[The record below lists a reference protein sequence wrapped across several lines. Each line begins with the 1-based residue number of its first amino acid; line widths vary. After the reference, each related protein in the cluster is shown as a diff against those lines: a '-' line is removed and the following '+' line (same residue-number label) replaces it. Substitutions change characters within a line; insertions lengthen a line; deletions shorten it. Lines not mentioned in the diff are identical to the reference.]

1 MDGEI
6 NKLFKGLPALY
17 RRIVFSLFLPFIL
30 FSEIS
35 VIAREGT
42 SKTFLLD
49 LDAMKK
55 TKELIGKGETD
66 LKGALQNLIFIADTL
81 LNVRPVSVMDKTA
94 VPPSGDKHDY
104 MSVGPYWWPD
114 PESEDGLP
122 YIRRDGLSNPER
134 GNYDSR
140 RLKLMQYNASILS
153 LAYFY
158 TDNEAY
164 AGKAAE
170 IIKVWFLNPSTR
182 MNPNLNYAQA
192 IPGRTEGRGIGII
205 DTRRFGNIID
215 ATGLLESSGY
225 WSGSDTEKMKE
236 WFRQYLNWLLTSD
249 NGIDEAGW
257 YNNHGTWYDAQT
269 VHIALFTGDTA
280 TAETILKEVP
290 SKRIDSQIEPDGSQP
305 HELKRTRSF
314 VYSTMNLKG
323 MFRLAILGEHL
334 GINLWEYESEDGRGL
349 KKAFDYLIPY
359 ALQEKKWEYEM
370 IRGWEQSKENMYQLM
385 RIASYKY
392 HDNDYELLINKLG
405 IENEITDVIDLTYP
419 AGK

>member
-1 MDGEI
+1 M
-6 NKLFKGLPALY
+6 
-17 RRIVFSLFLPFIL
+17 FII
-30 FSEIS
+30 FPDIS
-35 VIAREGT
+35 VIASEGS

-49 LDAMKK
+49 LKAMQSA
-55 TKELIGKGETD
+55 KELISKGEND
-66 LKGALQNLIFIADTL
+66 LTEALENLVSIADTL
-81 LNVRPVSVMDKTA
+81 LNVKPVSVMDKST

-122 YIRRDGLSNPER
+122 YIRKDGMSNPER
-134 GNYDSR
+134 GRYDSR
-140 RLKLMQYNASILS
+140 RLKLMQYCASTLS

-164 AGKAAE
+164 ACKAAE
-170 IIKVWFLNPSTR
+170 FIKVWFLNPSTR

-215 ATGLLESSGY
+215 AIGLLESSGY
-225 WSGSDTEKMKE
+225 WSASDTKKMKD
-236 WFRQYLNWLLTSD
+236 WFKQYLNWLLTSD

-269 VHIALFTGDTA
+269 VHIALFVGDTT
-280 TAETILKEVP
+280 TAASIVNEVP

-359 ALQEKKWEYEM
+359 ALEEKDWEYEM
-370 IRGWEQSKENMYQLM
+370 IRGWEHSKENIYQLM

-392 HDNDYELLINKLG
+392 HDIDYELLINKLDCD
-405 IENEITDVIDLTYP
+405 NEVTDVIDLTYP
-419 AGK
+419 AGKQ